1 MSGAVYHGEAE
12 HLQLLNDAYAAFSVC
27 NPLHPDIWP
36 SSMKFEAEV
45 IRYACE
51 EEEYVEERD

>member
-1 MSGAVYHGEAE
+1 VYHGEAE
-12 HLQLLNDAYAAFSVC
+12 HLRLLNDAYAAFSVC

-45 IRYACE
+45 IR
-51 EEEYVEERD
+51 